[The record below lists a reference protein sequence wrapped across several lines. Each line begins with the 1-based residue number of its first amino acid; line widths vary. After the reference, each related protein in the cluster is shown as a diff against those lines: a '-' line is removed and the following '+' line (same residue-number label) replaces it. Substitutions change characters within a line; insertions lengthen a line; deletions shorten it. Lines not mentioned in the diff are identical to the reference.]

1 MEVFEC
7 PACGN
12 ALGPRAVLIAASER
26 LAVFFNGKTV
36 CTGALDRAG
45 KADWR
50 RVFSSAAV
58 DWVAAWIVAFRP
70 VAWIA
75 SVDRV
80 D

>member
-50 RVFSSAAV
+50 PYLEFFPPQR
-58 DWVAAWIVAFRP
+58 WTG
-70 VAWIA
+70 
-75 SVDRV
+75 
-80 D
+80 